1 MLKRCRCSPSC
12 HKWLRERTR
21 RKHYSTVDPEGL
33 LSSDLGSDSDVGM
46 QDESD
51 EEDPDES
58 LDNSESGEAGSITS
72 AQLAGPVEMRD
83 EDEVSSVVSDVGSVQ
98 SEEGDSDELTYHEEE
113 ELADKELADIIEH
126 LRDWHGPGKEERVH
140 QIRAY
145 LSQPMVSLLIG

>member
-1 MLKRCRCSPSC
+1 MLKQCRCSPSC

-21 RKHYSTVDPEGL
+21 HKHYSTVDPEGL

-83 EDEVSSVVSDVGSVQ
+83 EDKVSSVVSDVGSVQ

-113 ELADKELADIIEH
+113 ELADEELADIIER
-126 LRDWHGPGKEERVH
+126 L
-140 QIRAY
+140 
-145 LSQPMVSLLIG
+145 

>member
-12 HKWLRERTR
+12 HKWLCERTR

-83 EDEVSSVVSDVGSVQ
+83 EDEVSSVVSDVGLVQ

-113 ELADKELADIIEH
+113 ELADEELADIIER

-140 QIRAY
+140 QIHVY